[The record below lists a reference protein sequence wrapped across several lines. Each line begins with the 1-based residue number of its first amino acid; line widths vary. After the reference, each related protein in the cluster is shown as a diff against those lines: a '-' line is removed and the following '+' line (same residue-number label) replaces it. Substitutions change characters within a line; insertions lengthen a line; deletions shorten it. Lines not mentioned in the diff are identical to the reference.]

1 MKKFKAYIKENI
13 SEVIILAIL
22 LGVVVINYFI
32 YSKIAFL
39 DMFYL
44 LAVLAGYYIG
54 RRFAVLGAFLA
65 ILLIWY
71 FLLANQDQPVA
82 IENRFDFNMNM
93 TVWASFLILAAWL
106 IGTLTENLRKE
117 LQESNRLREDM
128 QRDRVLLNITNA
140 RLNEYTQHLEDKV
153 ADRTRELEQNNKD
166 LQNFA
171 AIASHDLKE
180 PLRKIVAYSEMIEQQ
195 QPEVAQEIDS
205 FLQRMRKAV
214 TRMENL
220 IDGLMKLCRVSQ
232 SSQLLEQTDLNRVVR
247 EVVQDLEVRVVET
260 QAEIKVNRLPVLH
273 ADPFQMQLLFRNL
286 ISNSLKYRRADVPP
300 KISIGVLYENEDEYQ
315 LYVEDNGI
323 GIPREN
329 INMIFEPFERLHS
342 RDKVEGS
349 GIGLAICRQ
358 VMDRHKG
365 ELKVE
370 SEVGRG
376 TRFLIRMP
384 KPEVAHIEAA

>member
-1 MKKFKAYIKENI
+1 MEKFKQYIKQNL
-13 SEVIILAIL
+13 SEVIILSIL
-22 LGVVVINYFI
+22 LGVVAINYFI

-65 ILLIWY
+65 ILLVWY
-71 FLLANQDQPVA
+71 FLLANQDQP
-82 IENRFDFNMNM
+82 ITLESRFDFNMNM

-117 LQESNRLREDM
+117 LKESNRLREDM

-140 RLNEYTQHLEDKV
+140 RLNEYTQHLEAKV

-195 QPEVAQEIDS
+195 QPEIAHEIDS

-220 IDGLMKLCRVSQ
+220 IDGLMKLCRVTQ
-232 SSQLLEQTDLNRVVR
+232 SVQLLEETDLNRVLR
-247 EVVQDLEVRVVET
+247 EVVQDLEVRVIET
-260 QAEIKVNRLPVLH
+260 KAEIKVNRLPVMN

-286 ISNSLKYRRADVPP
+286 ISNSLKYCRSDTAP
-300 KISIGVLYENEDEYQ
+300 KIAIGVFSEDEDDYEF
-315 LYVEDNGI
+315 YVEDNGI

-329 INMIFEPFERLHS
+329 MGMIFEPFERLHS

-358 VMDRHKG
+358 VVDRHKG

-376 TRFLIRMP
+376 TRFIIRLP
-384 KPEVAHIEAA
+384 KKEITRVAAA

>member
-1 MKKFKAYIKENI
+1 MKNFKAYIKENL
-13 SEVIILAIL
+13 SEVIILSIL
-22 LGVVVINYFI
+22 LGVVVINYCI
-32 YSKIAFL
+32 YNKIAFL

-54 RRFAVLGAFLA
+54 RRFAVLGSFLA
-65 ILLIWY
+65 ILLVWY
-71 FLLANQDQPVA
+71 FMVTNQEDTIPIKTA
-82 IENRFDFNMNM
+82 LDFNLNM

-117 LQESNRLREDM
+117 LQESNRLREDL
-128 QRDRVLLNITNA
+128 QRDRELLNITNA
-140 RLNEYTQHLEDKV
+140 RLNEYAQQLEDKV

-195 QPEVAQEIDS
+195 QPEVAREIDS

-214 TRMENL
+214 TRMEHL
-220 IDGLMKLCRVSQ
+220 IDGLMKLCRVTQ
-232 SSQLLEQTDLNRVVR
+232 SAQMMEETDLNQVLRD
-247 EVVQDLEVRVVET
+247 VVQDLEVRVVET
-260 QAEIKVNRLPVLH
+260 QAEINVNRLPVLQ

-286 ISNSLKYRRADVPP
+286 ISNSLKYRKADVPP
-300 KISIGVLYENEDEYQ
+300 KISIGVLNENEKGYEF
-315 LYVEDNGI
+315 YVEDNGI
-323 GIPREN
+323 GIARDN
-329 INMIFEPFERLHS
+329 IQNIFKPFERLHS

-358 VMDRHKG
+358 VVDRHKG
-365 ELKVE
+365 ELSVE

-376 TRFLIRMP
+376 TRFLIRIP
-384 KPEVAHIEAA
+384 KYKPAAVTAA

>member
-1 MKKFKAYIKENI
+1 
-13 SEVIILAIL
+13 
-22 LGVVVINYFI
+22 
-32 YSKIAFL
+32 
-39 DMFYL
+39 
-44 LAVLAGYYIG
+44 
-54 RRFAVLGAFLA
+54 
-65 ILLIWY
+65 
-71 FLLANQDQPVA
+71 
-82 IENRFDFNMNM
+82 
-93 TVWASFLILAAWL
+93 
-106 IGTLTENLRKE
+106 
-117 LQESNRLREDM
+117 M
-128 QRDRVLLNITNA
+128 QRDRILLNITNA

-180 PLRKIVAYSEMIEQQ
+180 PLRKILAYSEMIEQQ
-195 QPEVAQEIDS
+195 EPEIAQEIDS

-214 TRMENL
+214 ARMEDL

-232 SSQLLEQTDLNRVVR
+232 SSQMLEETDLNRVLR

-260 QAEIKVNRLPVLH
+260 QAEIQVNRLPVLH

-286 ISNSLKYRRADVPP
+286 ISNSLKYRRMNLPP

-315 LYVEDNGI
+315 FYVEDNGI
-323 GIPREN
+323 GIPKEN
-329 INMIFEPFERLHS
+329 IDMIFLPFERLHS

-358 VMDRHKG
+358 VVDRHKG

-376 TRFLIRMP
+376 TRFLIRLP
-384 KPEVAHIEAA
+384 KVEVAHVEAA